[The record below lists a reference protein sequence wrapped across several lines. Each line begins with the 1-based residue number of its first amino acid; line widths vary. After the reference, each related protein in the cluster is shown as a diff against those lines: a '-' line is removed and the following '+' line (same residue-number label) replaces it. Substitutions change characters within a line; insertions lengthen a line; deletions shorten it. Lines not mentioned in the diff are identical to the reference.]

1 MPMKSTII
9 DNQRYVTP
17 SWEYMGKLCFKLSQ
31 EILNSNKK
39 FDRLVALVKGGLTWS
54 RTIVDY
60 LNIPELST
68 FQVNLYTDIATKRN
82 HPIITQSLPAVING
96 ENILLFDEVVD
107 TGETLKTA
115 CEYLKMRG
123 TKSITTASL
132 VYKPWSKTK
141 PDFYA
146 ENVAAWVIF
155 PHEIREMI
163 NLLKNKW
170 RKTKI
175 SNKEIYNRLIKIGI
189 QEEEI
194 KYFLKIKED

>member
-1 MPMKSTII
+1 MLMKYITI
-9 DNQRYVTP
+9 DNQRYTTP
-17 SWEYMGKLCFKLSQ
+17 SWEYVGKLCFKMSQ
-31 EILNSNKK
+31 EILNTNKK

-60 LNIPELST
+60 LNIAQLST

-82 HPIITQSLPAVING
+82 RPIIIQSLPAVING

-146 ENVAAWVIF
+146 EKVAAWVIF

-170 RKTKI
+170 QKAKI
-175 SNKEIYNRLIKIGI
+175 PDKEIYNRLLKIGI
-189 QEEEI
+189 DEEQV
-194 KYFLKIKED
+194 KYFLRIKEE